1 LSSRYILLKK
11 AIAFFNKT
19 LEQTT
24 TQTKPSLQNKNRNIL
39 LFTLLTLA
47 LLLTFLLNISLGSV
61 SIPLKDVFNSL
72 IGGNSSKE
80 TWDYIIIN
88 YRLPKASAAILAG
101 MGLSISGLL
110 MQTLFRNPLAG
121 PDVLGLSSG
130 ASLGVATIV
139 LGAAFLPP
147 FLSSI
152 LLSPYGI
159 ILASSLGSFFV
170 LLAVLAVSQR
180 LRDTMAILIVGLM
193 FASLTSAI
201 IGTLTYF
208 STAEQLQK
216 FTFWSLGNLG
226 NLSWPSIGIL
236 SICVTIALL
245 LSLVSIKPL
254 NALLLGENYAR
265 SLGMN
270 YKKTRLI
277 IIFSTSILAGS
288 ITAFAGPI
296 AFIGLAVPHIAKLVF
311 QTSNH
316 TILFWST
323 LLFGAII
330 MLICD
335 SISQL
340 PGSDLFLPINAVT
353 SIFGAPI
360 VIWLLIRKRRMMN

>member
-1 LSSRYILLKK
+1 
-11 AIAFFNKT
+11 
-19 LEQTT
+19 
-24 TQTKPSLQNKNRNIL
+24 
-39 LFTLLTLA
+39 LTLA
-47 LLLTFLLNISLGSV
+47 LLLTLLFNISLGSV
-61 SIPLKDVFNSL
+61 SIPIKDVFNSL
-72 IGGNSSKE
+72 IGEKSSKE

-88 YRLPKASAAILAG
+88 YRLPKAITAIVVG
-101 MGLSISGLL
+101 FGLSISGLL

-139 LGAAFLPP
+139 MGATFLPMGLSDVL
-147 FLSSI
+147 LSS
-152 LLSPYGI
+152 YGI
-159 ILASSLGSFFV
+159 ILASSLGSFLV

-201 IGTLTYF
+201 VGTLTYF

-226 NLSWPSIGIL
+226 NMSWSSIVTL
-236 SICVTIALL
+236 SICVAIGLL

-270 YKKTRLI
+270 YKRTRLI
-277 IIFSTSILAGS
+277 IIFATSILAGS
-288 ITAFAGPI
+288 ITAYAGPI

-323 LLFGAII
+323 LLLGAII

-340 PGSDLFLPINAVT
+340 PGSDLTLPINAVT

-360 VIWLLIRKRRMMN
+360 VIWLLIRKRKIMN